1 VLEQPEREQQ
11 RVVVIASDQ
20 AQADLL
26 VATLQASGIPA
37 AATITTVRLGH
48 EWVQGH
54 AVSVTAAD
62 EGLALALLRDLGAPP
77 PPSADGD
84 PPAR

>member
-1 VLEQPEREQQ
+1 MLEQPEREQQ
-11 RVVVIASDQ
+11 RVVVVVSEQ

-37 AATITTVRLGH
+37 AATITTLRLGH

-62 EGLALALLRDLGAPP
+62 ESLALALLRDLGEPP
-77 PPSADGD
+77 PPSAADD
-84 PPAR
+84 PPRR

>member
-26 VATLQASGIPA
+26 VAALQASGIPA

-62 EGLALALLRDLGAPP
+62 EEFALALLRDLGAPP
-77 PPSADGD
+77 PPSTDDG
-84 PPAR
+84 PPRR

>member
-1 VLEQPEREQQ
+1 MLEQPEREQQ
-11 RVVVIASDQ
+11 RVVVVVSEP

-26 VATLQASGIPA
+26 VAALQASGIPA

-54 AVSVTAAD
+54 AVSVTSAD
-62 EGLALALLRDLGAPP
+62 EDLALALLRDLGAPP

-84 PPAR
+84 PPRR

>member
-1 VLEQPEREQQ
+1 MLEQPEREQQ
-11 RVVVIASDQ
+11 RVVVVVAEQ

-26 VATLQASGIPA
+26 VTALQASGIPA

-54 AVSVTAAD
+54 AVSVTSTD
-62 EGLALALLRDLGAPP
+62 EELALALLRDLGAPP
-77 PPSADGD
+77 PPPADDD
-84 PPAR
+84 PPPR

>member
-11 RVVVIASDQ
+11 RVVVVVPDQ
-20 AQADLL
+20 SQADLL
-26 VATLQASGIPA
+26 VAALQASGVPA

-48 EWVQGH
+48 EWVEGH

-62 EGLALALLRDLGAPP
+62 EELALALLKDLGAPP
-77 PPSADGD
+77 PPSADD
-84 PPAR
+84 RPR

>member
-1 VLEQPEREQQ
+1 VLEEPEREQQ
-11 RVVVIASDQ
+11 RVVVVAASA

-26 VATLQASGIPA
+26 VAALQAHGFPA

-48 EWVQGH
+48 EWVEGH

-62 EGLALALLRDLGAPP
+62 EVLALALLRDLGAPP
-77 PPSADGD
+77 PPDD
-84 PPAR
+84 VDRRQR

>member
-1 VLEQPEREQQ
+1 MFEEQEREQQ
-11 RVVVIASDQ
+11 RVVVVVPSA

-26 VATLQASGIPA
+26 VAALQTHGLPA

-54 AVSVTAAD
+54 AVSVAAAD
-62 EGLALALLRDLGAPP
+62 EELALALLRELGAPP
-77 PPSADGD
+77 PPEDDGL
-84 PPAR
+84 RRR

>member
-1 VLEQPEREQQ
+1 MFEEQEREQQ
-11 RVVVIASDQ
+11 RTVVVVPST

-26 VATLQASGIPA
+26 VAALQANAIPA

-54 AVSVTAAD
+54 AVSVAAAD
-62 EGLALALLRDLGAPP
+62 EELALVLLRELGAPP
-77 PPSADGD
+77 PPDHGGSQW
-84 PPAR
+84 R

>member
-1 VLEQPEREQQ
+1 MLEQPEREQQ

-62 EGLALALLRDLGAPP
+62 EGLALAMLRDLGAPP